1 MTAHSSSLLADVAPE
16 GPAISLRPPGPNS
29 MAIASVNEVISGI
42 GMTPIETGLVLGA
55 FALVSARWL
64 PPRFRRRVAIGAAAV
79 SLASAAVLAV
89 VGLRWQM
96 VPVLVAAVVV
106 LPFTARTMMGKPGGR
121 RIRWWLAGPGSAAGV
136 LAIVAGVG
144 AAIAFPVPDFPTPT
158 GTYAVS
164 TTVVEWTDPDRPE
177 TWTTDPADVR
187 TLQAQIWY
195 PAEASPDE
203 VERALNMGRSEA
215 EANVVAEAFADY
227 LGFPSFLLDDLV
239 VARTNAV
246 PDAPVAS
253 GKERFPVVLF
263 TPGMGV
269 GRSTNTA
276 WAEEL
281 ASHGYVVAALDHPYD
296 SAVVV
301 FADGRTV
308 RRAKHSVRSD
318 AEGYRL
324 GEKLAAV
331 KAGDLSSA
339 LTHLGRLDSGEVKSI
354 LAGRLDT
361 GRAAVV
367 GMSAGVGGAFQAART
382 DERFSA
388 VIALDGFPY
397 DGDPG
402 SYDQPVLALT
412 QQIGLEDNPRYPPA
426 LKRMLELSTA
436 TGYMLVI
443 PGAAHPTF
451 TDAPLWMPPVP
462 SLAGSLG
469 RTEGNR
475 IISEVTI
482 GFLDA
487 ELRDRPTDLPGLF
500 SEHGELSVYGP
511 DE

>member
-1 MTAHSSSLLADVAPE
+1 
-16 GPAISLRPPGPNS
+16 
-29 MAIASVNEVISGI
+29 VNETISGI
-42 GMTPIETGLVLGA
+42 GVTPIEAVLVLGA
-55 FALVSARWL
+55 FALVLARWL
-64 PPRFRRRVAIGAAAV
+64 PSRFRRRVAIGAAAV
-79 SLASAAVLAV
+79 SSASAAVLAV

-96 VPVLVAAVVV
+96 VPVLVAVVAV
-106 LPFTARTMMGKPGGR
+106 LPFTARIMLGKPGGR

-144 AAIAFPVPDFPTPT
+144 AAIAFPIPDFPTPT
-158 GTYAVS
+158 GKYAVG
-164 TTVVEWTDPDRPE
+164 TTVAEWTDPDRPE
-177 TWTTDPADVR
+177 TWTTDPDDVR
-187 TLQAQIWY
+187 ALQAQIWY
-195 PAEASPDE
+195 PAQASPDE
-203 VERALNMGRSEA
+203 VERSQYMGRSQA
-215 EANVVAEAFADY
+215 EAKVVAEAFADY
-227 LGFPSFLLDDLV
+227 LGFPRFVLDGAV

-253 GKERFPVVLF
+253 GTERFPAVLF
-263 TPGMGV
+263 TPGMGA
-269 GRSTNTA
+269 GRWTNTA

-296 SAVVV
+296 SAAVV

-308 RRAKHSVRSD
+308 RRPEHSLSSD

-324 GEKLAAV
+324 GEELAAV

-339 LTHLGRLDSGEVKSI
+339 RTHLRRLDSGEVHSI

-361 GRAAVV
+361 DRAAVV

-388 VIALDGFPY
+388 VVALDGYPY
-397 DGDPG
+397 DADPG

-412 QQIGLEDNPRYPPA
+412 NRTGIADNPRYLPA
-426 LKRMLELSTA
+426 LERMLQLSTT
-436 TGYMLVI
+436 TGYLLII
-443 PGAAHPTF
+443 PGTAHPTF
-451 TDAPLWMPPVP
+451 TDAPLWWPPVP
-462 SLAGSLG
+462 SLVGSLG

-475 IISEVTI
+475 IITVVTI

-487 ELRDRPTDLPGLF
+487 ELRNQPTDLPGLF
-500 SEHGELSVYGP
+500 SENGELSVYAA